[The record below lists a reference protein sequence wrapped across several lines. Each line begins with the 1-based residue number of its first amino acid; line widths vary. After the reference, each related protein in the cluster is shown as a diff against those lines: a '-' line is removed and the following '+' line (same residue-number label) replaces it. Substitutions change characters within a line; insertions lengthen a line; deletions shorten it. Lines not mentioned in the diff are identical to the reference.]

1 MQRLTFDVNASPFLA
16 ISTFHAH
23 VNKYKEMSPYAVEE
37 ILQNMYVDDRLAGAD
52 TVDSTLKLQQ
62 EMSEIMMTAAFN
74 LTKWASNSELVV
86 EATDPAKRAS
96 SPFVMFNLSNT
107 LKALGVSWDLN
118 SDRFRF
124 LAPSEIIS
132 SHDPM
137 SKISLLILASKT
149 FDPLGLISP
158 FTVRAKILVEMIT
171 LG

>member
-1 MQRLTFDVNASPFLA
+1 
-16 ISTFHAH
+16 
-23 VNKYKEMSPYAVEE
+23 
-37 ILQNMYVDDRLAGAD
+37 MYVDDRLAGAD

-118 SDRFRF
+118 SDHFRF

-137 SKISLLILASKT
+137 SKISLLSLASKT